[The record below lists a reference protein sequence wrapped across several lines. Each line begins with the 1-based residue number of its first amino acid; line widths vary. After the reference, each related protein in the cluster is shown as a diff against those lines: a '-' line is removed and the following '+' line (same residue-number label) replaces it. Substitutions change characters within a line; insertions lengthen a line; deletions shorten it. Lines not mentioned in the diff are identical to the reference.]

1 MPAIAPVEELEEA
14 RPGALRAVALVGDAV
29 FERRSARVVD
39 ERPAPAAEVA
49 QPGRLGHAVPEL
61 EGDLGVAGGCGGHGG
76 RPVHPGR
83 IAVGHQHDRELVG
96 AGAADLLVERQQAR
110 AAGVGGIVDRIA
122 AVRLQARPVGP
133 HADPARPRVGEVRRV
148 RVVAVVLSRARRD
161 HAARA
166 DVDQLAHAG
175 LGLRGGRGGRQRGGR
190 RRMGGAGPRGHKR
203 ERSGALSGSGDQL
216 SPGEPP
222 GGHRVSQAD
231 TVARGR
237 GGGYVRSMISVLPG
251 GSGPTAA
258 LEPDGRT
265 KARAMGA
272 LLTLGGITVL
282 LWLALPHPATPRER
296 PSLAITL
303 GAFVLAG
310 ALLAGICDR
319 LAPRWFVAIAALVT
333 MAISVGV
340 YFGAGGG
347 FGFLYLWVAPFAFAV
362 FTPRQAFGIVALV
375 AAGYASAMAASGVP
389 ADEAVPRWLLSVATV
404 TVVGLLVGRLVDLR
418 RASDERFV
426 RGFADSSIGMGLLS
440 AEWRW
445 FEVNDALCRMLGRS
459 REELIG
465 RSPAD
470 ITHPDDLVQSRA
482 IVDRALTS
490 ESERAQTFTKRYL
503 CPDGSTVWT
512 RVDSIFVKRP
522 GRESYFFAQIRDVT
536 AERRAQEE
544 HARQARQQAAA
555 ARLGRFALAEQDLDA
570 VMQEVAGVVAETLGV
585 EHTGVLALSP
595 AGDELWLVAG
605 VGWEPGTV
613 RRAVIPAAPDDPVG
627 RALRLGRPMV
637 IEDAWAPEAPDVAAL
652 LRRRGVASGMTVQ
665 ISGRDGP
672 WGALTAH
679 SQRARRYAPDE
690 TDFLGAVANVVS
702 GAVDRHQTEE
712 EVRHAALHDALT
724 GLPNRTLGL
733 DRLEGA
739 LARRRRDGRDV
750 AVLLLDLDLFKLV
763 NDSYG
768 HGIGDD
774 LLVTLAP
781 RLHDAVRPSDT
792 VARLGGDEFM
802 VVCEQLDGARDAIQV
817 AERVAQAV
825 SQPIVLRSGEHFI
838 TASIGIAM
846 ADSADRDP
854 ETLIRDA
861 DAAMY
866 RAKERGRGRFELFD
880 DLVRARVLTR
890 LRTETELRRA
900 LERDELRVVYQPVVD
915 LVDGSVVAVEA
926 LVRWQHPERGLLDP
940 MEFVPVAEDSGL
952 IAPLGRWVLE
962 AACREGAALQKRF
975 PRPAPMLVCVNTS
988 ARQIADAAFPAEV
1001 AEIARRSGLVP
1012 GSLALEITETV
1023 LMDEAHAP
1031 VTVLTQM
1038 RDYGLRLML
1047 DDFGTG
1053 YSSLAYLKRFP
1064 LDVVKVDR
1072 SFIAGLGHDEE
1083 DSAIVAA
1090 VISMAHT
1097 LGLTVVAEGV
1107 ERSEQIEQLRRL
1119 SCDRVQG
1126 RLLARPLPAPELELL
1141 MSEGALRP

>member
-1 MPAIAPVEELEEA
+1 MHSL
-14 RPGALRAVALVGDAV
+14 
-29 FERRSARVVD
+29 
-39 ERPAPAAEVA
+39 
-49 QPGRLGHAVPEL
+49 
-61 EGDLGVAGGCGGHGG
+61 
-76 RPVHPGR
+76 
-83 IAVGHQHDRELVG
+83 
-96 AGAADLLVERQQAR
+96 
-110 AAGVGGIVDRIA
+110 
-122 AVRLQARPVGP
+122 
-133 HADPARPRVGEVRRV
+133 
-148 RVVAVVLSRARRD
+148 
-161 HAARA
+161 
-166 DVDQLAHAG
+166 
-175 LGLRGGRGGRQRGGR
+175 
-190 RRMGGAGPRGHKR
+190 
-203 ERSGALSGSGDQL
+203 LSGG
-216 SPGEPP
+216 P
-222 GGHRVSQAD
+222 
-231 TVARGR
+231 
-237 GGGYVRSMISVLPG
+237 
-251 GSGPTAA
+251 GPTTI

-265 KARAMGA
+265 TARAMGA
-272 LLTLGGITVL
+272 LLALGGVSVL
-282 LWLALPHPATPRER
+282 LWLALPHPEDAREW
-296 PSLAITL
+296 PILAITL
-303 GAFVLAG
+303 GAF
-310 ALLAGICDR
+310 LLAGVLLSGVADR
-319 LAPRWFVAIAALVT
+319 VAPHWFVGIAALAVV
-333 MAISVGV
+333 AISAGV

-362 FTPRQAFGIVALV
+362 FTLRQAFGIVVLV
-375 AAGYASAMAASGVP
+375 AIGYGTAMAANGV
-389 ADEAVPRWLLSVATV
+389 AAEDAVPRWVLSVATV
-404 TVVGLLVGRLVDLR
+404 TIVGLLVGRLVDLR
-418 RASDERFV
+418 RASDQRFV

-440 AEWRW
+440 AEWHW
-445 FEVNDALCRMLGRS
+445 FEVNDALCRMLGRAP
-459 REELIG
+459 EELVG
-465 RSPAD
+465 RSPAE
-470 ITHPDDLVQSRA
+470 ITHPDDLAQSRS
-482 IVDRALTS
+482 IVDRALSS

-503 CPDGSTVWT
+503 RPDGTTVWT
-512 RVDSIFVKRP
+512 HVDSIFVKRP
-522 GRESYFFAQIRDVT
+522 GRDGYFFAQVRDVT

-570 VMQEVAGVVAETLGV
+570 VMEEVAGVVAETLAV
-585 EHTGVLALSP
+585 EHTGVLELSP
-595 AGDELWLVAG
+595 SGDELRLVAG

-613 RRAVIPAAPDDPVG
+613 RRAVIPAGPEHPVG
-627 RALRLGRPMV
+627 RALRIGRPMV
-637 IEDAWAPEAPDVAAL
+637 IEDAWAPGAPEVAAL

-679 SQRARRYAPDE
+679 SQRPRHFAPDE
-690 TDFLGAVANVVS
+690 TDFLAAVANVVS
-702 GAVDRHQTEE
+702 GAVDRHHTEE

-781 RLHDAVRPSDT
+781 RLQDAVRPSDT
-792 VARLGGDEFM
+792 VARLGGDEFL
-802 VVCEQLDGARDAIQV
+802 VVCEQLDGAHDAIQV
-817 AERVAQAV
+817 AERVAHAV
-825 SQPIVLRSGEHFI
+825 SLPIVLRSGEHFI

-846 ADSADRDP
+846 ADSADRDT

-880 DLVRARVLTR
+880 DVLRERVLTR

-915 LVDGSVVAVEA
+915 LSDGSVVAVEA

-940 MEFVPVAEDSGL
+940 MEFVPVAEESGL
-952 IAPLGRWVLE
+952 IEPLGRWVLE

-975 PRPAPMLVCVNTS
+975 PRPDPLLLCVNTS
-988 ARQIADAAFPAEV
+988 AHQIADAAFPAEV

-1023 LMDEAHAP
+1023 LMEEAHAP
-1031 VTVLTQM
+1031 VTVLAQM

-1053 YSSLAYLKRFP
+1053 YSSLGYLKRFP

-1072 SFIAGLGHDEE
+1072 SFIAGLGRDEE

-1097 LGLTVVAEGV
+1097 LGLSVIAEGV
-1107 ERSEQIEQLRRL
+1107 ERAEQIEQLRRL
-1119 SCDRVQG
+1119 RCDRVQG
-1126 RLLARPLPAPELELL
+1126 RLLARPLPAAELEAL
-1141 MSEGALRP
+1141 MAAGALHP